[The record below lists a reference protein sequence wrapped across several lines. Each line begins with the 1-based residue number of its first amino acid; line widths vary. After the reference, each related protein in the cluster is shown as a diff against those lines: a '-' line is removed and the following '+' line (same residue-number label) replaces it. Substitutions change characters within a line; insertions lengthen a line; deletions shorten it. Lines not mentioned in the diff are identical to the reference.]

1 MRPVFVRSSM
11 MVDEF
16 GSRLRRKIQTRPL
29 ALIS

>member
-1 MRPVFVRSSM
+1 MRPVFERSSL

-16 GSRLRRKIQTRPL
+16 GLRLRRKIQARPL